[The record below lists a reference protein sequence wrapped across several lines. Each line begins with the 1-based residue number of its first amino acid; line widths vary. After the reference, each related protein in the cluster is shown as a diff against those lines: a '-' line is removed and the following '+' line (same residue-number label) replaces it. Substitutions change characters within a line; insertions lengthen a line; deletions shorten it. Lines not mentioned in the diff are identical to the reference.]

1 MERLL
6 YIIFICHY
14 ILYRRLLNILSQFLF
29 IALSGRKLFQKIY
42 QEKASQH

>member
-14 ILYRRLLNILSQFLF
+14 ILYRRLLTIASPFFF
-29 IALSGRKLFQKIY
+29 IGLSGRKLFQKLY
-42 QEKASQH
+42 QEQDSQH